1 MTLHLV
7 FQLALFHLRLQL
19 HLDLP
24 FWGRLS
30 SIREVQFFVLGSDLA
45 ELSCA
50 ASRLY
55 RWVFSCLV
63 AGYLSSA
70 KRGVQK

>member
-1 MTLHLV
+1 MLQHLV
-7 FQLALFHLRLQL
+7 VQLALFHLRLQL

-30 SIREVQFFVLGSDLA
+30 SIREVLFVVFGSGLA
-45 ELSCA
+45 VLSCA
-50 ASRLY
+50 ASRLHH
-55 RWVFSCLV
+55 WFFSCLV

-70 KRGVQK
+70 KRGEHF